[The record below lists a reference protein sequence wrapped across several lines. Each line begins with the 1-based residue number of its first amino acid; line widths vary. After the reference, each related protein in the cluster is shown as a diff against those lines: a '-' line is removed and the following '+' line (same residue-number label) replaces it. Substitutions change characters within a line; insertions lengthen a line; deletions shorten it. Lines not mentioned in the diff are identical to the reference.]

1 MTITRTIIAGA
12 ALAASLD
19 AEREAL
25 VAKTAGGFFNSEQLC
40 ELQRKR
46 SARGICEVEIVKSI
60 YGYSVRYASGL
71 HNFGV
76 LRGARGAADPSFA
89 AAKQFCCDWVAA
101 DPDRRFATTTEQEA
115 A

>member
-25 VAKTAGGFFNSEQLC
+25 VAKTAGGYFNSEQLC
-40 ELQRKR
+40 DLQIKR
-46 SARGICEVEIVKSI
+46 SQRGICEVEIVKSN

-71 HNFGV
+71 QDFGL
-76 LRGARGAADPSFA
+76 LRGARGAADPSFE
-89 AAKQFCCDWVAA
+89 AAKKFCEDWVAA
-101 DPDRRFATTTEQEA
+101 DPTRRFATTHEQVPA
-115 A
+115 